1 MSGSGNDRGGGSGND
16 RGNDRDR
23 LDIAVVGGG
32 ISGLAAAHRLGE
44 LAEEHR
50 VPLRIRLIEAGSR
63 LGGRIRTEQVDGLL
77 LESGPDQFVTH
88 KPAGLA
94 LCERVGLADEVLHFN
109 TQETPI
115 HVIRNGRPLPLPVGF
130 RLVAPTRILPLLRS
144 PLFSW
149 RAKLRMAREPFV
161 PPRNGERT
169 DESLGAFVTRRFGRE
184 LTERI
189 VEPVVGGIF
198 TADVDKLSMEMAM
211 PRFLDLERKYGS
223 ITKAIRA
230 AAKMHGGGPK
240 AAFCSLRGG
249 LGRLVERL
257 ASRLPENS
265 LRLDCPVVR
274 LEANSNTGGWL
285 LHAGGRELD
294 ASAVILASP
303 AHVSANLLR
312 PLDPELAGA
321 LEVLPHAPC
330 ATINLVYPRSAVKR
344 SLKGFGFFV
353 PAIEGLSILACSY
366 VSLKFP
372 DRAPEDSLLM
382 RVFVGG
388 ARKPHLL
395 EYNDERLARL
405 AHRTLVGLLR
415 LEGEPRFQRV
425 ARYPMAM
432 PQYPV
437 GYAQTAQEI
446 ERRRERHPGLYLCG
460 AVTGSFGLPDCVAT
474 GEKVAQ
480 QAFDAWLASSTL
492 SLRNQTPTS
501 LRPNLHNTPRGA

>member
-1 MSGSGNDRGGGSGND
+1 VSDTR
-16 RGNDRDR
+16 RDR
-23 LDIAVVGGG
+23 VDVAVVGAG
-32 ISGLAAAHRLGE
+32 ISGLAAAHHLGE
-44 LAEEHR
+44 LAAER
-50 VPLRIRLIEAGSR
+50 GVPLKLRLIEAGSR
-63 LGGRIRTEQVDGLL
+63 LGGRIRTQRVDGLL

-94 LCERVGLADEVLHFN
+94 LCERVGLGDEVVHFD
-109 TQETPI
+109 TQKTPI
-115 HVIRNGRPLPLPVGF
+115 HVIRDGRPIALPDGF

-144 PLFSW
+144 PLFTW
-149 RAKLRMAREPFV
+149 RAKARMARESFI
-161 PPRNGERT
+161 PPRKGARE

-198 TADVDKLSMEMAM
+198 TADVDDLSMEMAM

-265 LRLDCPVVR
+265 LQCGSPVTR
-274 LEANSNTGGWL
+274 IEKDSASGGWR
-285 LHAGGRELD
+285 LHAGGSDLD
-294 ASAVILASP
+294 AAAVILASP

-312 PLDPELAGA
+312 PLDQELANA

-330 ATINLVYPRSAVKR
+330 ATVNLVYPRSAVQQP
-344 SLKGFGFFV
+344 LNGFGFFV
-353 PAIEGLSILACSY
+353 PAVEGLSILACSY
-366 VSLKFP
+366 VNVKFP
-372 DRAPEDSLLM
+372 DRAPADSLLV

-388 ARKPHLL
+388 ARQSHLM
-395 EYNDERLARL
+395 ENDDELLARL

-415 LEGEPRFQRV
+415 IEGEPSFQRV

-437 GYAQTAQEI
+437 GYPRTVQEI
-446 ERRRERHPGLYLCG
+446 ERGRERHPGLYLCG
-460 AVTGSFGLPDCVAT
+460 AVTGAFGLPDCVAT
-474 GEKVAQ
+474 GERVAQ
-480 QAFDAWLASSTL
+480 QAFDTWLASSSN
-492 SLRNQTPTS
+492 SLRYQTPTS
-501 LRPNLHNTPRGA
+501 RRPSLHNTPRGA